1 VTSQSPGSRA
11 HLILGF
17 DFGLRRI
24 GVAAADS
31 INRTARPLKAVACR
45 DTGADWPAIERL
57 LTAHAPEML
66 VVGSPYNADGT
77 PGALSR
83 AADQFAAAL
92 GLRAR
97 LPVARVDERYSSL
110 EANAQLSAER
120 QSGQRRRRVRREDID
135 SGAAAIILQR
145 WLAGET

>member
-1 VTSQSPGSRA
+1 VHSPGSRA

-31 INRTARPLKAVACR
+31 INRTARPLVAIARR
-45 DTGADWPAIERL
+45 DTGPDWPALDRL
-57 LTAHAPEML
+57 LAAHAPEML

-83 AADQFAAAL
+83 AADEFAATLAA
-92 GLRAR
+92 RAR
-97 LPVARVDERYSSL
+97 LPLARVDERYSSL
-110 EANAQLSAER
+110 EASSQLSAER
-120 QSGQRRRRVRREDID
+120 RSGQRRRRVRPEDID